1 MLGFLHPRKKVK
13 YRWRV
18 AIIKVSRVN
27 PLISKFGLQSWTLK
41 KNCRLCPQPP
51 WYVFANSLYLNQHC
65 FGGGVVGRSKVNS
78 CFDIKKWSHFHY
90 MFLNLGLF
98 FEKSADIFSRLY
110 EKNTMDSPFTKLI
123 VHSFSKHNFQ
133 IKIIIKL

>member
-1 MLGFLHPRKKVK
+1 
-13 YRWRV
+13 
-18 AIIKVSRVN
+18 
-27 PLISKFGLQSWTLK
+27 
-41 KNCRLCPQPP
+41 
-51 WYVFANSLYLNQHC
+51 
-65 FGGGVVGRSKVNS
+65 VVGRSKVNS

-90 MFLNLGLF
+90 MFLNLGVF
-98 FEKSADIFSRLY
+98 FADIFSRLY